1 MKLLIDED
9 SQGDLVIRR
18 LRDTGHDVLTVNEAG
33 LASEADDVVFAL
45 ARSERRVLLTRNVD
59 DFEALHDA
67 EADHAGILAEY
78 QNQNRG
84 KNMTAADIARAIANL
99 EASGWDI
106 TGQFVPLN
114 AWSYGGQ
121 ENAP

>member
-9 SQGDLVIRR
+9 SQGDALVKR
-18 LRDTGHDVLTVNEAG
+18 LRQSGHDVLTVNEAG
-33 LASEADDVVFAL
+33 LASSPDAIVFAL

-78 QNQNRG
+78 QNRNRG
-84 KNMTAADIARAIANL
+84 KNMTADAITRAIANL
-99 EASGWDI
+99 EASGLDI
-106 TGQFVPLN
+106 AGQFLALN
-114 AWSYGGQ
+114 AWNYGG
-121 ENAP
+121 